1 MKNWWKRRSLKVHLA
16 LWYAAATTAVLAIL
30 ACFVYEVVEHRLAA
44 EMDRQLRIDFD
55 LVEAQLDTD
64 AAGQIHWRVQG
75 AHGDEGFARLS
86 AWFEVWS
93 EDKQL
98 LLRHWPVREADIR
111 RTLPAPVESAL
122 RFDTSELEEG
132 LRVRTMERPARVR
145 EHGVIV
151 RVFRDETEMRR
162 TLRQIVEVFVLGAPL
177 AVCLASL
184 VGYLVARRSLRPV
197 AAMAAQARSITSESL
212 SERLPNP
219 NPDDELGQLATV
231 FNATLQRLDN
241 SFAELKRFTADASHE
256 LRTPL
261 TALRTV
267 GEVGLRQADNPAA
280 LRETIGSMLE
290 EAQRLND
297 LIDALLTLARMESG
311 KQPVYPEPF
320 QVAVLLADVR
330 ESLAVLAVE
339 KEQTLEVNC
348 AEGLVVTADRL
359 LLRQALLNI
368 VHNAI
373 RYGPSRSR
381 ITVRASRRD
390 GATVIEV
397 ADEGPGIAP
406 EHHQKIFDRFYR
418 ADKARSRVE
427 GGSGL
432 GLAIAKWS
440 VEHQGGQIEVQSEV
454 GKGSRFRVVLPA
466 RLESRI
472 R

>member
-1 MKNWWKRRSLKVHLA
+1 MKTWWKRRSLKVRPA
-16 LWYAAATTAVLAIL
+16 LWYAAATTAVLTVL
-30 ACFVYEVVEHRLAA
+30 ACFIYEVVEHRLAA

-64 AAGQIHWRVQG
+64 AAGKIRWLVQG

-111 RTLPAPVESAL
+111 RSLPAPVESAL
-122 RFDTSELEEG
+122 RFHTSELEEG
-132 LRVRTMERPARVR
+132 MRVRVMERPARVR

-162 TLRQIVEVFVLGAPL
+162 TLGQIVEVFVLWAPL

-184 VGYLVARRSLRPV
+184 VGYLVARRSLQPV

-212 SERLPNP
+212 SQRLPNP
-219 NPDDELGQLATV
+219 NPHDELGQLATV
-231 FNATLQRLDN
+231 FNATLRRLDD
-241 SFAELKRFTADASHE
+241 SFTELKRFTADASHE

-311 KQPVYPEPF
+311 KQPVYPESVR
-320 QVAVLLADVR
+320 VAGLLADAR
-330 ESLAVLAVE
+330 ESLGVLAVE
-339 KEQTLEVNC
+339 KQQNIEVDC

-373 RYGPSRSR
+373 RYAPTRSR
-381 ITVRASRRD
+381 ITVKASQRH
-390 GATVIEV
+390 GTTVIEV

-406 EHHQKIFDRFYR
+406 EHHQKIFERFYR
-418 ADKARSRVE
+418 VDESRSRAE

-440 VEHQGGQIEVQSEV
+440 VHRQGGALELQSDI
-454 GKGSRFRVVLPA
+454 GKGSVFRIVLPA
-466 RLESRI
+466 RP
-472 R
+472 